1 MGRIWV
7 ERKKISLKR
16 KNNQFTNRRLSDRYY
31 YVGEHET
38 ETVARLTQYNG
49 QQSRAKD
56 VRLGGDAPPFSKLTD
71 PSMINWFEV
80 SGLTNAE
87 AITRIVKDFGLHN
100 LDAKDI
106 LTPQHVVKVEEY
118 NGRVLIIL
126 NSCYYDTNDTM
137 HTEHISVLAAG
148 NTVITFTESN
158 NPVFDAVHK
167 AIDSNVLNIRG
178 RGAGLLLAFL
188 LNTVIAN
195 LSDSASKA
203 DGLLEEIEE
212 TLLAFRDD
220 QQNMGQLIQQR
231 RREYLTLRKNSQ
243 PLKDQFAK
251 LPRLPGGLITPDIQP
266 IYDDLQDQVQY
277 IIQTTDICQEVISSL
292 VDLYISNNNLRMN
305 AIMKRLTIV
314 STLFIPLTFLA
325 GVWGMN
331 FKGMPE
337 LGWEYGYVAAWGVM
351 LAVGGCTWFYMRR
364 KDWY

>member
-1 MGRIWV
+1 M
-7 ERKKISLKR
+7 
-16 KNNQFTNRRLSDRYY
+16 
-31 YVGEHET
+31 
-38 ETVARLTQYNG
+38 
-49 QQSRAKD
+49 
-56 VRLGGDAPPFSKLTD
+56 
-71 PSMINWFEV
+71 
-80 SGLTNAE
+80 
-87 AITRIVKDFGLHN
+87 
-100 LDAKDI
+100 
-106 LTPQHVVKVEEY
+106 
-118 NGRVLIIL
+118 
-126 NSCYYDTNDTM
+126 
-137 HTEHISVLAAG
+137 
-148 NTVITFTESN
+148 
-158 NPVFDAVHK
+158 HK

-188 LNTVIAN
+188 LNTIIAN

-220 QQNMGQLIQQR
+220 QQNMGLLIQQR
-231 RREYLTLRKNSQ
+231 RREYLTLRKNSR

-251 LPRLPGGLITPDIQP
+251 LLRLPGGLVTPDIQP

-292 VDLYISNNNLRMN
+292 ADLYISNNNLRMN